1 MSAQEEIGK
10 NLLGQP
16 QKLSI
21 KELLIGKTDEKGAAD
36 PSSPS
41 DPSKDQGEKEKK
53 KRRFPP
59 AKEMFLLLFPGI
71 DLRRPLGPDNP
82 KPKMVD
88 PSTLDCFK
96 PKLKKPVVKFPEE
109 ARAIIDE
116 IKARRKARN
125 CGASLLKTGSMDMK
139 NLVCTPEKPPK
150 DGVFQI
156 RTPEGDPV
164 LYVEYQ
170 NGKMHGVQ
178 KKFLNGQLSEIAY
191 YKNGKLD
198 GEMKSY
204 QNGKCLRKFTY
215 KEGALNGPM
224 VQYDKGGEPIMKT
237 NFLNNKQHGICVIY
251 TQGYMIS
258 RTSFVNGKK
267 QGMMRAFYPPHDPNE
282 PQQVS
287 KEIFYLDDLMEGP
300 SYTYYPN
307 GKKYMEENFVKNLRH
322 GPTIEY
328 YDTGNIRKL
337 AIYENNKLAKK
348 PEEYD
353 YYGKKMTV

>member
-1 MSAQEEIGK
+1 MALNQDMGK
-10 NLLGQP
+10 DLLHKGA
-16 QKLSI
+16 KLSI
-21 KELLIGKTDEKGAAD
+21 KELLIGKSDAQEASDAGSS
-36 PSSPS
+36 SSPS
-41 DPSKDQGEKEKK
+41 KDDGSKKKK

-59 AKEMFLLLFPGI
+59 AKEMFLQLFPGI
-71 DLRRPLGPDNP
+71 DVRRPLGPNNP

-88 PSTLDCFK
+88 ASRLECFQ
-96 PKLKKPVVKFPEE
+96 PKLKKPKVQFPEE
-109 ARAIIDE
+109 AREIIDE

-125 CGASLLKTGSMDMK
+125 CGASLMKTGSMDMK
-139 NLVCTPEKPPK
+139 NLVCTPQKPPK

-156 RTPEGDPV
+156 RTQDGEPM

-178 KKFLNGQLSEIAY
+178 KKFLNGVLSEIAY
-191 YKNGKLD
+191 YKNGKLH

-204 QNGKCLRKFTY
+204 QNGKCSRKFTY
-215 KEGALNGPM
+215 KDGALNGPM

-282 PQQVS
+282 PQRVS

-307 GKKYMEENFVKNLRH
+307 GKKYMEENFIKNLRE

-337 AIYENNKLAKK
+337 ALYANNKLAKK

-353 YYGKKMTV
+353 YYGKKMTT